1 MSHFA
6 QIHPR
11 SVSQPLPSAQ
21 WSKVTTLSGSPAW
34 LVDARRSISRIA
46 ELRQGWDG
54 ETSPAPQRQA
64 IDSANRLLEQIE
76 RYWELPVPCVGPA
89 IGGGVGIEWR
99 FETRNLDLEVLP
111 DGSVEYL
118 KADQG
123 PAGFDVNNMEDGP
136 VSLDNPKEAHA
147 LIRWLMQGI

>member
-1 MSHFA
+1 M
-6 QIHPR
+6 
-11 SVSQPLPSAQ
+11 
-21 WSKVTTLSGSPAW
+21 
-34 LVDARRSISRIA
+34 DARRAISRIA

-54 ETSPAPQRQA
+54 GASPAPQRA
-64 IDSANRLLEQIE
+64 AVSAANRLLEQIE
-76 RYWELPVPCVGPA
+76 RYSELPVPCVGPA
-89 IGGGVGIEWR
+89 VGGGVGIEWR

-118 KADQG
+118 KADQN

-136 VSLDNPKEAHA
+136 LLLDNPKEAHA